1 MSSQEIDFTLT
12 PEQAAYGVILNATLP
27 TGPARLR
34 IPSCRDGD
42 LVRARVGDQEVLLR
56 IRVAAAQPSGPQP
69 SGPQPSGPQP
79 SGPQPSGP
87 QPSGPPPTGPPP
99 TGPPAPAPA
108 PAASS
113 RTGCLVAAGVVA
125 AVIVGFFL
133 IGSGDDT
140 DGKASAS
147 STRTPSADS
156 PSPYPSYSPS
166 YSPSYAPAYPTADAA
181 TEPATTAPT
190 SAAPSPY
197 DKGTCLN
204 GTLPDST
211 TPQRVNDVD
220 EVPCSASDA
229 HYRVIESIPFTSDM
243 NRCDAYPKTEYA
255 FSYRYTLNGSVI
267 NQYVYCLVGLG
278 SYAR

>member
-69 SGPQPSGPQP
+69 SGP
-79 SGPQPSGP
+79 
-87 QPSGPPPTGPPP
+87 PP

-156 PSPYPSYSPS
+156 TSPYPSYSPS
-166 YSPSYAPAYPTADAA
+166 YSPSYAPAYPTAGAA